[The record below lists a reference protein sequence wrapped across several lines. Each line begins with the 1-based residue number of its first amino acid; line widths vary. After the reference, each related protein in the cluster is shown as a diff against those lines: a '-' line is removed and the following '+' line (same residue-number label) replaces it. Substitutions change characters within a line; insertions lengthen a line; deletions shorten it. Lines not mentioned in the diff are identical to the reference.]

1 LAYRGL
7 ELARVAQGPEFS
19 ARKVFQFVHE
29 TATALAGV
37 APARALR
44 VFLAAALEADAQCLG
59 AISYEF
65 VSQAFILYEDELPD
79 SKAQVKALRSMVGTL
94 LAAENCD
101 AADYDALAAKAT
113 QYAAKLFRKPDQ
125 CRMVAACSHLFWPPQ
140 RAEAAEAPPPAP
152 AEDDDAATVEDA
164 PPPPAPKKEG
174 RKRDP
179 KRVLECLQRS
189 LKTADACM
197 TSAQPPISLFV
208 EILDHYLAHLEAG
221 NPLITPKYIA
231 GLVALI
237 TEHVETMEAGAARAA
252 VERHYANTRALIKAR
267 GVIELD

>member
-1 LAYRGL
+1 MKLVRYGSRGNEKPGL
-7 ELARVAQGPEFS
+7 IDADGKLRDLSKIVGDIDA
-19 ARKVFQFVHE
+19 E
-29 TATALAGV
+29 TLTPKG
-37 APARALR
+37 
-44 VFLAAALEADAQCLG
+44 LAA
-59 AISYEF
+59 I
-65 VSQAFILYEDELPD
+65 
-79 SKAQVKALRSMVGTL
+79 
-94 LAAENCD
+94 
-101 AADYDALAAKAT
+101 
-113 QYAAKLFRKPDQ
+113 
-125 CRMVAACSHLFWPPQ
+125 
-140 RAEAAEAPPPAP
+140 
-152 AEDDDAATVEDA
+152 
-164 PPPPAPKKEG
+164 

-237 TEHVETMEAGAARAA
+237 TEHVETMEAGEAREA

>member
-1 LAYRGL
+1 M
-7 ELARVAQGPEFS
+7 
-19 ARKVFQFVHE
+19 
-29 TATALAGV
+29 
-37 APARALR
+37 
-44 VFLAAALEADAQCLG
+44 
-59 AISYEF
+59 
-65 VSQAFILYEDELPD
+65 ED
-79 SKAQVKALRSMVGTL
+79 T
-94 LAAENCD
+94 
-101 AADYDALAAKAT
+101 
-113 QYAAKLFRKPDQ
+113 
-125 CRMVAACSHLFWPPQ
+125 
-140 RAEAAEAPPPAP
+140 
-152 AEDDDAATVEDA
+152 
-164 PPPPAPKKEG
+164 PPPAPKKEG

-237 TEHVETMEAGAARAA
+237 TEHVETMEAGAARDA

>member
-1 LAYRGL
+1 
-7 ELARVAQGPEFS
+7 
-19 ARKVFQFVHE
+19 
-29 TATALAGV
+29 
-37 APARALR
+37 
-44 VFLAAALEADAQCLG
+44 
-59 AISYEF
+59 
-65 VSQAFILYEDELPD
+65 
-79 SKAQVKALRSMVGTL
+79 
-94 LAAENCD
+94 
-101 AADYDALAAKAT
+101 
-113 QYAAKLFRKPDQ
+113 
-125 CRMVAACSHLFWPPQ
+125 MVAACSHLFWPPQ
-140 RAEAAEAPPPAP
+140 RAEAVEAPPPAP
-152 AEDDDAATVEDA
+152 AAEDDDAATVEDA
-164 PPPPAPKKEG
+164 PPPPPPKKEG

-237 TEHVETMEAGAARAA
+237 TEHVETMEAGEAREA

>member
-1 LAYRGL
+1 MC
-7 ELARVAQGPEFS
+7 
-19 ARKVFQFVHE
+19 
-29 TATALAGV
+29 
-37 APARALR
+37 
-44 VFLAAALEADAQCLG
+44 FLAAALEADAQCLG

-125 CRMVAACSHLFWPPQ
+125 CGWSRRARICSGLHNASRRSRRRRPPLPLRTTTRRRRRGRVLAA
-140 RAEAAEAPPPAP
+140 AARENLQA
-152 AEDDDAATVEDA
+152 V
-164 PPPPAPKKEG
+164 EG

-237 TEHVETMEAGAARAA
+237 TEHVETMEAGEAGRRRAALREHARADQGA
-252 VERHYANTRALIKAR
+252 GGHRAGLRVGATCLSPDVMR
-267 GVIELD
+267 